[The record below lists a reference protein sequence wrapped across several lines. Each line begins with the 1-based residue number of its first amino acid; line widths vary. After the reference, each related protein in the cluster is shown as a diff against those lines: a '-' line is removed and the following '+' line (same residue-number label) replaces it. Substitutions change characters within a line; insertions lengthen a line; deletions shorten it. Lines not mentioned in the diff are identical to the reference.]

1 MINANVNMFEGFIK
15 VKNKRNKIN
24 DIKLPWVEK
33 YRPVNSSEILLDPF
47 IKTKIDKILETKS
60 IPNLIITGEPGTGKT
75 STIICLAKQIYNEE
89 TYNEYVLELNASD
102 DRGLY
107 MINNTIYPFCKKK
120 TDGTNKLIILDECDS
135 ITPKA
140 QNLLANIIS
149 EFRKNTRFVFICNDC
164 TQIIESIQSLCMI
177 IKYPR
182 ISKKDL
188 YNKIQY
194 ICAKEII
201 EYDDIGIE
209 SLLFVSDM
217 DIRQSINNLECIYYA
232 FGKLSNDNVYK
243 MIDKPKPIYIEKII
257 NACLDGK
264 LIEAIDTTKELYLK
278 GYYPNDIL
286 LTFMKCLL
294 EKDLGIKEATKLKIH
309 EIISLSYIRV
319 NGGIDTLLQ
328 LCGCI
333 AKIYLFLCPSHKK
346 LFLDKDHVV

>member
-1 MINANVNMFEGFIK
+1 MENVNMFEGFVKIK
-15 VKNKRNKIN
+15 KNNKTN

-33 YRPVNSSEILLDPF
+33 YRPKNSDQILLDPF
-47 IKTKIDKILETKS
+47 IKIKIDKMLESKS

-75 STIICLAKQIYNEE
+75 STIVCLAKQIYNEKQ
-89 TYNEYVLELNASD
+89 YSEYVLELNASD

-120 TDGTNKLIILDECDS
+120 TDGINKLIILDECDS

-164 TQIIESIQSLCMI
+164 TQIIESIQSICMI

-182 ISKKDL
+182 IMKEDLKYKIEEICKLEKVPYTKD
-188 YNKIQY
+188 
-194 ICAKEII
+194 
-201 EYDDIGIE
+201 GIE
-209 SLLFVSDM
+209 NLLFVSDM

-232 FGKLSNDNVYK
+232 FGKLDSNIVYQL
-243 MIDKPKPIYIEKII
+243 IDKPKPIYIEKII
-257 NACLDGK
+257 NDCLNGQ
-264 LIEAIDTTKELYLK
+264 LTNAIETTKELYYK

-294 EKDLGIKEATKLKIH
+294 EKDLHIKETTKLKIH

-333 AKIYLFLCPSHKK
+333 AKIYLFLGPALK
-346 LFLDKDHVV
+346 DKDNE

>member
-1 MINANVNMFEGFIK
+1 MFEGFIK
-15 VKNKRNKIN
+15 VKSKPTKVN

-33 YRPVNSSEILLDPF
+33 YRPVNSEQILLDPF
-47 IKTKIDKILETKS
+47 IKTKIDKMLETKS

-75 STIICLAKQIYNEE
+75 STIICLAKQIYNEKQ
-89 TYNEYVLELNASD
+89 YSEYVLELNASD

-188 YNKIQY
+188 YEKIQD
-194 ICAKEII
+194 ICIKEKV
-201 EYDDIGIE
+201 DFDIPGIE
-209 SLLFVSDM
+209 SLIFVSDM

-232 FGKLSNDNVYK
+232 FGKLTSENVYK

-257 NACLDGK
+257 NDCLEGK
-264 LIEAIDTTKELYLK
+264 LAHAIETTKELYLK

-294 EKDLGIKEATKLKIH
+294 EKNIDIKEATKLKIH

-333 AKIYLFLCPSHKK
+333 AKIYLFLGPAHKMEN
-346 LFLDKDHVV
+346 LD

>member
-1 MINANVNMFEGFIK
+1 MVNTNANMFEGFIR
-15 VKNKRNKIN
+15 VKNKSNKVN

-33 YRPVNSSEILLDPF
+33 YRPINSEQILLDPF
-47 IKTKIDKILETKS
+47 IKTKIDKILETKN

-75 STIICLAKQIYNEE
+75 STIICLAKQIYNEKQ
-89 TYNEYVLELNASD
+89 YSEYVLELNASD

-140 QNLLANIIS
+140 QNLLASIIS
-149 EFRKNTRFVFICNDC
+149 EFRRNTRFVFICNDC
-164 TQIIESIQSLCMI
+164 TQIIESIQSICMI

-182 ISKKDL
+182 ISKQDL
-188 YNKIQY
+188 YFKIHD
-194 ICAKEII
+194 ICIKENV
-201 EYDDIGIE
+201 EYDEEGIE
-209 SLLFVSDM
+209 NLIFISDM

-232 FGKLSNDNVYK
+232 FGKLSTDNIYI

-257 NACLDGK
+257 NDCLNGN
-264 LIEAIDTTKELYLK
+264 LIDAIETTKELYLK

-294 EKDLGIKEATKLKIH
+294 EKDLKIKETTKLKIH

-328 LCGCI
+328 LYGCI
-333 AKIYLFLCPSHKK
+333 AKIYLFLGPSPNGNIEI
-346 LFLDKDHVV
+346 L

>member
-1 MINANVNMFEGFIK
+1 MNNMFEGFIK
-15 VKNKRNKIN
+15 IKKSNKYN

-33 YRPVNSSEILLDPF
+33 YRPKNSTDILLDPF
-47 IKTKIDKILETKS
+47 IKRKIDKMLEQKS

-75 STIICLAKQIYNEE
+75 STIICLAKQIYNEKQYSE
-89 TYNEYVLELNASD
+89 NVLELNASD

-120 TDGTNKLIILDECDS
+120 TDGINKLIILDECDS
-135 ITPKA
+135 ITQKA

-164 TQIIESIQSLCMI
+164 TQIIESIQSICMI

-182 ISKKDL
+182 IMKDHL
-188 YNKIQY
+188 KYKIED
-194 ICAKEII
+194 ICKFENI
-201 EYDDIGIE
+201 EYTSEGID

-232 FGKLSNDNVYK
+232 FGKLDVNNVYK

-257 NACLDGK
+257 NNCLKGE
-264 LIEAIDTTKELYLK
+264 LAAAIDTTKELFNK

-294 EKDLGIKEATKLKIH
+294 EKDLNIKETTKLKIH

-333 AKIYLFLCPSHKK
+333 AKIYLFLGPTP
-346 LFLDKDHVV
+346 KDIEY